1 MKNDV
6 EDVAAFSIGLQ
17 IQTALQELSNVEDV
31 GKLDIFKG
39 VVKNPSNSLNE
50 R

>member
-1 MKNDV
+1 MMKNDV

-17 IQTALQELSNVEDV
+17 IQAALQELSNVEDV

-39 VVKNPSNSLNE
+39 VVKTQATA
-50 R
+50 